1 MNEQLFNVR
10 QIFNLKPKTLEKRLT
25 NFYQE
30 TRDEKSTL
38 KYLIAIQVRDELGVA
53 DLSFF
58 MKSLVRDI
66 FLKTKTTSALRRYY
80 IYFKEYFDAK
90 EWKQLTI
97 RLFSLRDVVVNKLKA
112 LYTQFI
118 EGPLQGLAGS

>member
-97 RLFSLRDVVVNKLKA
+97 RLFSLKDVVVNKLKA
-112 LYTQFI
+112 LYT
-118 EGPLQGLAGS
+118 